1 MNFHELID
9 GIFSQKFL
17 NTINN
22 FLHIVNTQLN
32 YFYNHHI
39 FFIYSIE
46 IALVLSIFLNLYNS
60 FDAIHIIFGYEEP
73 IPIII
78 LSIINNFSIAFINAY
93 SIILCFVSIFLS
105 LNDFIKA
112 ITMCLCAIGGSEI
125 VNKVPIWITDGIVD
139 TISNIRNLNNSK
151 SNVFEISFKNL
162 GGIFVKDDDDKI
174 IENTLFTPTEFIKEY
189 DLFKE
194 QVRKLDNKDRIK
206 YLMNYCKMN
215 INEKEYNYLV
225 MLKNINDKEKLRNE
239 MTNN

>member
-32 YFYNHHI
+32 YFYNHHM

-60 FDAIHIIFGYEEP
+60 FDAIHIIYGYEEP
-73 IPIII
+73 IPILII
-78 LSIINNFSIAFINAY
+78 SIINNFLITFVNIY
-93 SIILCFVSIFLS
+93 SIILCVVSIFLL
-105 LNDFIKA
+105 LNDSTKA
-112 ITMCLCAIGGSEI
+112 ITTCLCGIIGSEV
-125 VNKVPIWITDGIVD
+125 VNKVPTWIVDGIVD
-139 TISNIRNLNNSK
+139 SISNIRNLNNSK
-151 SNVFEISFKNL
+151 SNVFEVSFKNL
-162 GGIFVKDDDDKI
+162 SGIFIKDDNNKI
-174 IENTLFTPTEFIKEY
+174 IENTLFVPTEFIKEY

-194 QVRKLDNKDRIK
+194 RVKKFDDEDKIK

-215 INEKEYNYLV
+215 INEKEYNYLF
-225 MLKNINDKEKLRNE
+225 MLKNMNDKKKLKDE
-239 MTNN
+239 IMSK